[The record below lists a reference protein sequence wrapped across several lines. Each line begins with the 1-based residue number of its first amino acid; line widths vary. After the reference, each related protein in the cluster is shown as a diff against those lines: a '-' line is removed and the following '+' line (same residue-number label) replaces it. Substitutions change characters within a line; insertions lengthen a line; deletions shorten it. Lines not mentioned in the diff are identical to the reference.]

1 MTSLQLCKNNFNTP
15 PLHTKE
21 TYFIKVPLKI
31 NVVTMNML
39 RGPGETDLDA
49 DQQTGSGQILS
60 SQRRSE
66 VNVMVF
72 GVVEKKLI
80 FLTNE
85 KKVKFLF

>member
-1 MTSLQLCKNNFNTP
+1 MS
-15 PLHTKE
+15 
-21 TYFIKVPLKI
+21 
-31 NVVTMNML
+31 ML

-80 FLTNE
+80 F
-85 KKVKFLF
+85 